1 MKHLIDW
8 SRGDVGSFWGSIII
22 AALIGF
28 CVFAGNRS
36 TAEEPSPWTYLG
48 GDTYIGSFKT
58 EYGLGVYMTCI
69 MVRNPHGMAA
79 GAAAIACK

>member
-36 TAEEPSPWTYLG
+36 TAEEPSPWTYV
-48 GDTYIGSFKT
+48 GDNTYIGTFTTSL
-58 EYGLGVYMTCI
+58 GLMSCI
-69 MVRNPHGMAA
+69 MVRTPHGMAA
-79 GAAAIACK
+79 GTSAVSCK